1 VPEIA
6 PFAGIRYDTARFG
19 SDLSKLVAPP
29 YDVLE
34 ADDKAALIAI
44 DPHNIVT
51 VDLPYVP
58 PKSAGPAALYDQA
71 ASTLKS
77 WRSEGILQQES
88 EPALYVYHQEY
99 SVAGQSYTRKM
110 FFARMRLEEFGKGTV
125 FPHEQTFGG
134 PKEDRRM
141 LMETTRCQL
150 SAIFALYSDP
160 ERRVN
165 AILDVGKQV
174 ADVTAQLD
182 GVVNKMWV
190 ITDAEV
196 IEAVRKAMADRA
208 VYIADGHHRY
218 GTALM
223 YRDVVAKQ
231 AGPLPADHPANFI
244 LIGLCAMEDPGCL
257 ILPTHRA
264 IADFGGASLS
274 DILTALQKGID
285 ITPLDQTP
293 DDPEALL
300 PPDADADLAIY
311 VAADNKTYRGTF
323 TQRKALPSLA
333 PDRSEA
339 WQELDLAYLHRYLIE
354 ECLTNGVL
362 KGEAPT
368 TTYHK
373 GAAKAVDSARAT
385 NGIALLCKAC
395 TMEQLRAVSHAGDL
409 MPQKSTFFYPKLAT
423 GLVIHSLE

>member
-1 VPEIA
+1 MPEIA
-6 PFAGIRYDTARFG
+6 PFAGIRYNTDHFG

-34 ADDKAALIAI
+34 ADDKASLIAK
-44 DPHNIVT
+44 DPYNIVT
-51 VDLPYVP
+51 VDLPHVP
-58 PKSAGPAALYDQA
+58 PKSAGMASLYKQA
-71 ASTLKS
+71 ANTLTF
-77 WRSEGILQQES
+77 WRGEGALQQES

-99 SVAGQSYTRKM
+99 TVAGRSYTRKM
-110 FFARMRLEEFGKGTV
+110 FFTRMRLEAFGRGTV

-134 PKEDRRM
+134 PKEDRLM
-141 LMETTRCQL
+141 LMEATRCQL

-160 ERRVN
+160 QRSVN
-165 AILDVGKQV
+165 AILDVGNKP

-182 GVVNKMWV
+182 GIANKMWV
-190 ITDAEV
+190 VTDAGT
-196 IEAVRKAMADRA
+196 IGAVREAMADRA

-223 YRDVVAKQ
+223 YRDAFAEQ
-231 AGPLPADHPANFI
+231 RGPQPADHPTNFI

-264 IADFGGASLS
+264 ISDFGNASTS
-274 DILTALQKGID
+274 DVLASLQKGIE
-285 ITPLDQTP
+285 ITPLDKTP
-293 DDPEALL
+293 SDPEALL

-311 VAADNKTYRGTF
+311 VPADNKTYRGKF
-323 TQRKALPSLA
+323 TQRETLPKLA

-339 WQELDLAYLHRYLIE
+339 WHELDLAYLHRYLID
-354 ECLTNGVL
+354 ECITPAIGH
-362 KGEAPT
+362 APT
-368 TTYHK
+368 VACVK
-373 GAAKAVDSARAT
+373 SAAKTLDTARAT

-423 GLVIHSLE
+423 GLVINPLE